1 MHKSITSK
9 KELAFLIHNLSNS
22 GGTQRM
28 LCILSNL
35 LIDQFNITIFVH
47 EAGASFYHLDAR
59 VNIINLSKEKGGI
72 FSKNIKIYKVFKE
85 REIDFYINLDSNSIL
100 FNGFI
105 LPRKT
110 KLILWE
116 HFSLGT
122 NFNKLIFK
130 VSRFYAVLKCFKII
144 VLSQSELS
152 AWKSY
157 SKLCADKLSLIYN
170 PLTVSPLLVPPS
182 LSEKKFLAIGN
193 NITVKGF
200 DILIEAWA
208 LQKNKDW
215 SLQIVGLSDKDIDIL
230 NQIIFEKNL
239 SNIQLFGRI
248 NNIEHFYQNATVFL
262 LPSRK
267 EATPL
272 VLIESQAY
280 GLPAIVFDHLPGVL
294 ELLNDSGIIVDYKQK
309 STGFAAAMEKITND
323 FDYLE
328 SLSSAAIMNSHRF
341 NTEIFKKSWVEIF
354 ND

>member
-1 MHKSITSK
+1 MN
-9 KELAFLIHNLSNS
+9 LAFLIHNLSNS

-47 EAGASFYHLDAR
+47 KAGASFYQLDTR
-59 VNIINLSKEKGGI
+59 VNIVDLSKGKGGV
-72 FSKNIKIYKVFKE
+72 FYKNIKMYKVFKG

-116 HFSLGT
+116 HFSLET

-130 VSRFYAVLKCFKII
+130 ISRFYAVLKCFKMI
-144 VLSQSELS
+144 VLSRSELA
-152 AWKSY
+152 AWKNY
-157 SKLCADKLSLIYN
+157 SNLCADKLYLIYN
-170 PLTVSPLLVPPS
+170 PLTVNPLFVPPG

-193 NITVKGF
+193 SITVKGF
-200 DILIEAWA
+200 DILLEAWE
-208 LQKNKDW
+208 LQKNDDW
-215 SLQIVGLSDKDIDIL
+215 SLQIVGLSNSDMDTL
-230 NQIIFEKNL
+230 NQIICEKKL
-239 SNIQLFGRI
+239 SNIQLYGRM
-248 NNIEHFYQNATVFL
+248 NNIEQFYQNATVFL

-294 ELLNDSGIIVDYKQK
+294 ELLNESGIIVDFDQK
-309 STGFAAAMEKITND
+309 GMGFATAMDTIANNPE
-323 FDYLE
+323 YLK
-328 SLSSAAIMNSHRF
+328 SLSKAAIINSSRF
-341 NTEIFKKSWVEIF
+341 NTTNFKNAWVEIF

>member
-1 MHKSITSK
+1 MN
-9 KELAFLIHNLSNS
+9 LAFLIHNLTNS

-35 LIDQFNITIFVH
+35 LVEQFNITIFVH
-47 EAGASFYHLDAR
+47 KSGNSFYPLDTR
-59 VNIINLSKEKGGI
+59 VNIVDLSVEKWGI

-85 REIDFYINLDSNSIL
+85 RKIDFYINLDSNSIL

-116 HFSLGT
+116 HFSLET

-144 VLSQSELS
+144 VLSQSELL
-152 AWKSY
+152 AWMNY

-200 DILIEAWA
+200 DILLKAWA

-239 SNIQLFGRI
+239 YNIHLFGRI

-280 GLPAIVFDHLPGVL
+280 GLPAIVFDHLPGVS
-294 ELLNDSGIIVDYKQK
+294 ELLNESGIIVDFDQK
-309 STGFAAAMEKITND
+309 ERGFAAAMEKITND

-328 SLSSAAIMNSHRF
+328 SLSKAAIINSNRF
-341 NTEIFKKSWVEIF
+341 NIENFKNAWEKIF

>member
-1 MHKSITSK
+1 MNI
-9 KELAFLIHNLSNS
+9 AFLINNLSNS

-28 LCILSNL
+28 LCTLSNL
-35 LIDQFNITIFVH
+35 LIDQFNVTIFIH
-47 EAGASFYHLDAR
+47 RAGESFYPLDVR
-59 VNIINLSKEKGGI
+59 VNIVDLSKEKGGI
-72 FSKNIKIYKVFKE
+72 FSKNIKIYKILKE
-85 REIDFYINLDSNSIL
+85 KKIDFYINLDSNSIL

-116 HFSLGT
+116 HFSLET

-130 VSRFYAVLKCFKII
+130 ISRFYAVLKCFKII
-144 VLSQSELS
+144 VLSQSELL
-152 AWKSY
+152 AWKKY
-157 SKLCADKLSLIYN
+157 SKLCINKLSLIYN
-170 PLTVSPLLVPPS
+170 PLTVTPLHTPPS

-200 DILIEAWA
+200 DILLDAWA
-208 LQKNKDW
+208 LQKKNGW
-215 SLQIVGLSDKDIDIL
+215 SLQIVGLSDNDFEAL
-230 NQIIFEKNL
+230 NQIICKKKL
-239 SNIQLFGRI
+239 LNIHLFGRI

-272 VLIESQAY
+272 VLIESQSY

-294 ELLNDSGIIVDYKQK
+294 ELLNDSGIIVDFKQK
-309 STGFAAAMEKITND
+309 SIGFAAAMDKISND
-323 FDYLE
+323 FEYLK
-328 SLSSAAIMNSHRF
+328 SLSSAAIINSNRF
-341 NTEIFKKSWVEIF
+341 NIENFKNAWVEIF

>member
-1 MHKSITSK
+1 MKI
-9 KELAFLIHNLSNS
+9 AFLIHNLSNS

-28 LCILSNL
+28 LCTLCNL
-35 LIDQFNITIFVH
+35 LIDQFSIIILVN
-47 EAGASFYHLDAR
+47 EGGESFYNLDTR
-59 VNIINLSKEKGGI
+59 IKTFDLSVIKGGI

-85 REIDFYINLDSNSIL
+85 RKIDFYINLDSNSIL

-144 VLSQSELS
+144 VLSQSELV
-152 AWKSY
+152 AWKNY

-170 PLTVSPLLVPPS
+170 PLTVNPLRLPPS

-200 DILIEAWA
+200 DILLNAWA
-208 LQKNKDW
+208 LRKNKDW
-215 SLQIVGLSDKDIDIL
+215 SLQIVGLSDSDIDIL
-230 NQIIFEKNL
+230 NQTIFEKKL

-248 NNIEHFYQNATVFL
+248 SNIEQFYQNATVFL

-294 ELLNDSGIIVDYKQK
+294 ELLNGSGIIVDFKEK
-309 STGFAAAMEKITND
+309 EKGFAAAMDIISNNFE
-323 FDYLE
+323 YLK
-328 SLSSAAIMNSHRF
+328 SLSSAAIMNSSRF
-341 NTEIFKKSWVEIF
+341 NTESFKNSWVEIF

>member
-1 MHKSITSK
+1 MKI
-9 KELAFLIHNLSNS
+9 AFLIHNLSNS

-28 LCILSNL
+28 LCILCSL
-35 LIDQFNITIFVH
+35 LIDQINITILVNQ
-47 EAGASFYHLDAR
+47 GGKSFYNLDNN
-59 VNIINLSKEKGGI
+59 VNVIDLSRQKNGF
-72 FSKNIKIYKVFKE
+72 FSKNIEIYKILKKE
-85 REIDFYINLDSNSIL
+85 RIDFYINLDSNSIL

-105 LPRKT
+105 LPRNT
-110 KLILWE
+110 RLILWE
-116 HFSLGT
+116 HFSLNT

-130 VSRFYAVLKCFKII
+130 ISRFYAVLKCFKII
-144 VLSQSELS
+144 VLSQSELV
-152 AWKSY
+152 AWKKY
-157 SKLCADKLSLIYN
+157 SKLCVDKLSLIYN

-200 DILIEAWA
+200 DILLEAWA
-208 LQKNKDW
+208 LQKNHDW
-215 SLQIVGLSDKDIDIL
+215 SLQIVGLSDSDIDIL
-230 NQIIFEKNL
+230 NQIICEKKL

-248 NNIEHFYQNATVFL
+248 NNIEQFYKNAAVFL

-294 ELLNDSGIIVDYKQK
+294 ELLNGSGIIVDFKQK
-309 STGFAAAMEKITND
+309 SAGFAAAMDKISND
-323 FDYLE
+323 FQCIK
-328 SLSSAAIMNSHRF
+328 SLSSAAIMNSSRF
-341 NTEIFKKSWVEIF
+341 NTENFKKSWIEIF

>member
-1 MHKSITSK
+1 MN
-9 KELAFLIHNLSNS
+9 LAFLIHNLSNS

-35 LIDQFNITIFVH
+35 LVDQFNITIFVN
-47 EAGASFYHLDAR
+47 EAGASFYQLDER
-59 VNIINLSKEKGGI
+59 VNIVDLSKEKGGI
-72 FSKNIKIYKVFKE
+72 FYKNIRMYNIFKGE
-85 REIDFYINLDSNSIL
+85 EIDFYINLDSNSIL

-116 HFSLGT
+116 HFSLEN

-144 VLSQSELS
+144 VLSQSELF
-152 AWKSY
+152 AWKRY

-200 DILIEAWA
+200 DILLDAWA
-208 LQKNKDW
+208 LQKNKEW
-215 SLQIVGLSDKDIDIL
+215 SLQIVGLSESDIDIL
-230 NQIIFEKNL
+230 NQIIFEKKL

-248 NNIEHFYQNATVFL
+248 SNIEKFYQNATVFL

-294 ELLNDSGIIVDYKQK
+294 ELLNGSGIIVDFDQK
-309 STGFAAAMEKITND
+309 ERGFAAAMEKITND

-328 SLSSAAIMNSHRF
+328 SLSKAAIINSNRF
-341 NTEIFKKSWVEIF
+341 NIENFKNAWVKIF

>member
-1 MHKSITSK
+1 MHKSISAK

-28 LCILSNL
+28 LSLLCNL

-47 EAGASFYHLDAR
+47 EAGASFYQLDAR
-59 VNIINLSKEKGGI
+59 VNIVDLSRVKGSI

-85 REIDFYINLDSNSIL
+85 KRIDFYINLDSNSIL

-116 HFSLGT
+116 HFSLNT

-130 VSRFYAVLKCFKII
+130 ISRFYAVLKCFKII
-144 VLSQSELS
+144 VLSQSELV

-157 SKLCADKLSLIYN
+157 SKLCLGKLSVIYN
-170 PLTVSPLLVPPS
+170 PLTVSPLLVSPN

-200 DILIEAWA
+200 DILLDAWA

-215 SLQIVGLSDKDIDIL
+215 SLQIVGLNDNDIDIL
-230 NQIIFEKNL
+230 NQIICEKKL

-248 NNIEHFYQNATVFL
+248 SNIEQFYQNATVFL

-294 ELLNDSGIIVDYKQK
+294 ELLNESGIIVNYEQK
-309 STGFAAAMEKITND
+309 DLGFAAAINMIIKNP
-323 FDYLE
+323 DYLK
-328 SLSSAAIMNSHRF
+328 SLSRAAIINSSRF
-341 NTEIFKKSWVEIF
+341 NTTNFKNVWVEIF